1 VIESSS
7 MTYRFFVRGTE
18 LMIIRPARQ
27 DDLDLLWEFLAMA
40 AYEPSAAAAQSVRV
54 IAHYLEGWQRPTDFG
69 CIAEADGQPVGAA
82 WARHFA
88 ASGNPFFLNDRTPEL
103 AIGVRESFRGCGIG
117 TALMRA
123 LPVRNWPHGVRRTVC
138 RFRFLLGDRII
149 GKPVLPRTPSICS
162 GRTPTSRSPRNPPRP
177 MRCDAILLIV
187 AFGSEHLSASAVL
200 CEPPM
205 PLRRN
210 SAVTRRR

>member
-1 VIESSS
+1 
-7 MTYRFFVRGTE
+7 M
-18 LMIIRPARQ
+18 IRPARQ

-54 IAHYLEGWQRPTDFG
+54 IAHYLEGWQRRTDFG

-88 ASGNPFFLNDRTPEL
+88 ASGNPFFLNDGTPEL

-123 LPVRNWPHGVRRTVC
+123 LINEATSRKLGLCLNVRETSPALRLYERLGFRRMPGWEVLNRAGSLSLGMVLGQSIRFGSKPGAVRR
-138 RFRFLLGDRII
+138 
-149 GKPVLPRTPSICS
+149 
-162 GRTPTSRSPRNPPRP
+162 RP
-177 MRCDAILLIV
+177 
-187 AFGSEHLSASAVL
+187 
-200 CEPPM
+200 
-205 PLRRN
+205 
-210 SAVTRRR
+210 

>member
-1 VIESSS
+1 

-18 LMIIRPARQ
+18 LMMIRPARQ

-88 ASGNPFFLNDRTPEL
+88 ASGNPFFLNDRTSQL

-123 LPVRNWPHGVRRTVC
+123 LIHEA
-138 RFRFLLGDRII
+138 
-149 GKPVLPRTPSICS
+149 
-162 GRTPTSRSPRNPPRP
+162 TSRKLGLCLNVRETSPALRLYERLGFRRMPGWEVLNR
-177 MRCDAILLIV
+177 A
-187 AFGSEHLSASAVL
+187 GSLSLGMVL
-200 CEPPM
+200 G
-205 PLRRN
+205 
-210 SAVTRRR
+210 